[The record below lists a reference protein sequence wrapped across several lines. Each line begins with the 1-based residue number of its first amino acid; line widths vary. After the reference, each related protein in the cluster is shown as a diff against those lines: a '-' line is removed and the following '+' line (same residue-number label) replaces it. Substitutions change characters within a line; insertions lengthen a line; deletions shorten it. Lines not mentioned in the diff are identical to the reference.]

1 MVHTGSVHIGL
12 LDFLAPTRPEA
23 AKANANEF
31 VDLSFVQEVQASGL
45 INSFTAGKR
54 RWLVIM
60 LLAAAFDEL
69 LKNLFIG

>member
-1 MVHTGSVHIGL
+1 VKSY

-31 VDLSFVQEVQASGL
+31 VDLSFVQEIQGSGL
-45 INSFTAGKR
+45 IKQLYGRKT
-54 RWLVIM
+54 M
-60 LLAAAFDEL
+60 LLAAAFDQL